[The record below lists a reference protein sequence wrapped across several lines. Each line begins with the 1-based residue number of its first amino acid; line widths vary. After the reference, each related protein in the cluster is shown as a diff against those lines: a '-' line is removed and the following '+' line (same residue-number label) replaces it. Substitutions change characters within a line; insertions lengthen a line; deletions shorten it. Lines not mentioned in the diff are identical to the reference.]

1 MRSRMKSY
9 ALVACLF
16 VFLFV
21 VVGAALHLNPMGAF
35 VAALSGTPLVV
46 YVAKRWSG
54 ADAGAAPT
62 TGMRVASRSRRVTGA
77 KPVDSAEDSDD
88 LASRAS

>member
-46 YVAKRWSG
+46 YAVNRWSG
-54 ADAGAAPT
+54 ADAGAEPT
-62 TGMRVASRSRRVTGA
+62 SGMHVASGSRGVTVA
-77 KPVDSAEDSDD
+77 KAVDNAEGSAN